1 MAVCEQPPRF
11 PWLSADA
18 FQVQAK
24 YKVGQTVVFS
34 FEGKELEG
42 EILKVVVP
50 STTTAANAATVA
62 VTAEPLTYEVATK
75 APRQGYRVRADL
87 VLREVSAAAAAKPAV
102 ASASASASAVP
113 PLKIA
118 PSCVHLWRTL
128 LSETHDTVAHVLVE
142 YRERLQAGLG
152 YFDPPR
158 FFFSCSCSS
167 SSFFSFFFF

>member
-1 MAVCEQPPRF
+1 M
-11 PWLSADA
+11 
-18 FQVQAK
+18 QAK

-50 STTTAANAATVA
+50 ATATAANAANATV
-62 VTAEPLTYEVATK
+62 AEPLTYEVATK

-87 VLREVSAAAAAKPAV
+87 VLREVSAAAAAKPAA

-118 PSCVHLWRTL
+118 PSCGHLWRTL
-128 LSETHDTVAHVLVE
+128 LGETHDTVAHVLVE

-158 FFFSCSCSS
+158 FFFSS
-167 SSFFSFFFF
+167 SFFFFLLFFSLSLFSLQSVLTHASLIVNHRARH